1 MHIGLV
7 VAVLAAQAAVAAVL
21 HGDSL
26 IAGGDGIGPAGA
38 VVPLVVFAL
47 GGAAGA
53 RWSARQVRLR
63 DERRR
68 AGAGVA

>member
-7 VAVLAAQAAVAAVL
+7 VAVLAAQAAVAAVF

-38 VVPLVVFAL
+38 AAPLVVFAL
-47 GGAAGA
+47 A
-53 RWSARQVRLR
+53 Q
-63 DERRR
+63 
-68 AGAGVA
+68 